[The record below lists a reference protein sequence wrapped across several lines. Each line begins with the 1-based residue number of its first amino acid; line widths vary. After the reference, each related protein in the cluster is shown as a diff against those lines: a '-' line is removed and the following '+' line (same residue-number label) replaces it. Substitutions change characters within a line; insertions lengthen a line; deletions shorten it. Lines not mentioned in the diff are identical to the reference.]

1 MQITFVVDIVGGKLL
16 NTPAISFITQIHTK
30 VKKIND
36 GDLFVAK
43 NKNDLNDAIS
53 NGAFAI
59 LFDFDTDILD
69 NEIAWIKVD
78 DISKAQ
84 VKILR
89 FALSDKQTKSFYC
102 DDISF
107 ELLKLFSSPKDDL
120 IFLTNNISRDFE
132 KLKNTNNK
140 IIFGSD
146 KNYIKDILPAS
157 KKFTISKNK
166 IKNLIQSSLFH
177 TTFSFKDIF
186 YKKIQIPNIYIDN
199 FLAVEKFYNGLK
211 KILDYNKLKKFQYF
225 NPIFIDKYFQIV
237 DFGSSDKF
245 ILANKNKKLIKKDIE
260 FLNKN
265 YNYAKLVIINRFKN
279 DTELFQKIKLLNFNA
294 LYIKGK
300 SAFEIKKLLQAY
312 QNPPKQFR
320 F

>member
-1 MQITFVVDIVGGKLL
+1 MQIAFVVNVVGGKLL

-43 NKNDLNDAIS
+43 NKNDLNDAIA

-59 LFDFDTDILD
+59 LFDFDVDILD
-69 NEIAWIKVD
+69 QEIAWIKVD

-84 VKILR
+84 VQLLR
-89 FALSDKQTKSFYC
+89 FILSSKQTKGFYC

-107 ELLKLFSSPKDDL
+107 ELLKLFASPKDDL
-120 IFLTNNISRDFE
+120 IFLTNTISRDFE
-132 KLKNTNNK
+132 KLKNINNK
-140 IIFGSD
+140 TIIGSS
-146 KNYIKDILPAS
+146 KNYIRNILPIS
-157 KKFTISKNK
+157 KKITISKNK
-166 IKNLIQSSLFH
+166 IRNLVQSSLFN

-186 YKKIQIPNIYIDN
+186 YNKLQIPSMYINN
-199 FLAVEKFYNGLK
+199 FLAVEKFYNNFNK
-211 KILDYNKLKKFQYF
+211 DLDFNKLKKFQYF

-237 DFGSSDKF
+237 DFGTSSKF
-245 ILANKNKKLIKKDIE
+245 ILANKNKKLIKKDIA
-260 FLNKN
+260 FLNQN
-265 YNYAKLVIINRFKN
+265 YNYAKLTIVNKFK
-279 DTELFQKIKLLNFNA
+279 DDKDLFEKIKLIKSNA

-300 SAFEIKKLLQAY
+300 STYEIKKLLLNY
-312 QNPPKQFR
+312 QRSPVQFN